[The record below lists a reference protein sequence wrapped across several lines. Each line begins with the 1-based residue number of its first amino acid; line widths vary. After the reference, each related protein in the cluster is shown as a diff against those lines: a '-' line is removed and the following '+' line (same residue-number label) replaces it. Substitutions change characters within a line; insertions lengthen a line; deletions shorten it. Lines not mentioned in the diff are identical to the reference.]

1 MDYKEVKT
9 EGQCALPNFNIKDLK
24 MTELL
29 KSGCQTC
36 KKSVGKLFGVLM
48 VSYVVFQWFIFF
60 GSLAMLIT
68 LRINYDFFIYDIK
81 TSWEGKCFNRLSA
94 FLGVMYA
101 VSTLGIIEL
110 FLYRD
115 SIKKI
120 ASRSL
125 SIRTCLKLIIEVLS
139 VLYFVIDLII
149 VLGAKIFDGCGNG
162 DSQNIQKAERIFIYA
177 VGLYSANLVSFI
189 LYITMRRIILND
201 EKIKLYFD
209 NFIKIKY

>member
-1 MDYKEVKT
+1 MNYAEVKPD
-9 EGQCALPNFNIKDLK
+9 GACALPNFKDLK
-24 MTELL
+24 VSQLL

-36 KKSVGKLFGVLM
+36 KKSVGKLFGILM

-81 TSWEGKCFNRLSA
+81 DSWQGKCFNRLSA

-120 ASRSL
+120 ANKSL
-125 SIRTCLKLIIEVLS
+125 SIRTCLKLLIEALS

-149 VLGAKIFDGCGNG
+149 VLGAKIFDGCGGG
-162 DSQNIQKAERIFIYA
+162 DTQNIQKAERIFIYA

-189 LYITMRRIILND
+189 LYISMRKIILHD
-201 EKIKLYFD
+201 DKIKLYFD
-209 NFIKIKY
+209 NFIKVKY